1 MKYEINE
8 ASPRHNET
16 IHYINVISK
25 ALGIEMPKLTG
36 KARQRHFVDARTI
49 CYVLLKQ
56 KLDLPAIV
64 IGSYFNKDHANVL
77 YHLDSHDVLYRTYSD
92 YKHKFDMAEK
102 QVNIDEYMED
112 NMHSCINNMIMR
124 IELLERKMKTL

>member
-25 ALGIEMPKLTG
+25 ALGI
-36 KARQRHFVDARTI
+36 
-49 CYVLLKQ
+49 
-56 KLDLPAIV
+56 
-64 IGSYFNKDHANVL
+64 YFNKDHANVL

-92 YKHKFDMAEK
+92 YKHKFDIAEK
-102 QVNIDEYMED
+102 QVNIDEYLED